1 MAVSGLANAG
11 KTIFITQLVS
21 HLEHFKR
28 ARFDLGKGR
37 TITDVQHVPLALPGV
52 QPFPYAEARA
62 HLLGRDPGWPPATR
76 QVTGIRL
83 EFTLVDEEAWLF
95 KRPRYGLD
103 IYDFPG
109 ELLGDLNLP
118 DHSFD
123 AWSEDTLRRL
133 RDPVSPLRVAGQR
146 YLPCLERLDGVP
158 PATLV
163 RCYHEALEAAVQ
175 QGATSVTPGGWIYAR
190 GSAEKCMPLDFA
202 PLPSPAPPALR
213 DAFAAEFE
221 AYRRWLSPLIAV
233 FCQCDRHVILVDV
246 LEILRGGQGRYV
258 ERKAALQELI
268 RFYEQAHG
276 LLERLARDVATRLG
290 LPVMPSRTPLARA
303 VAVATKADAILEEDR
318 GRLAGLLQE
327 MLENEFKTL
336 DTRLDFRACAA
347 YDATQRETDGQRWV
361 ITGRV
366 PTDPAEAR
374 PRAVA
379 RVPLSW
385 PDHAWDGSE
394 FRSFRTYLPPRPT
407 EPIREDA
414 TFPHVNL
421 NEIFRALL
429 DLT

>member
-28 ARFDLGKGR
+28 ARFELGRGR
-37 TITDVQHVPLALPGV
+37 TITDVQHMPLALPGV

-83 EFTLVDEEAWLF
+83 EFTLVDEAAWLF
-95 KRPRYGLD
+95 KRPRYGLN

-109 ELLGDLNLP
+109 ELLGDLNMP
-118 DHSFD
+118 DRSFD
-123 AWSEDTLRRL
+123 DWSTETLRRL

-146 YLPCLERLDGVP
+146 YLPCLEHLHGVS
-158 PATLV
+158 AGTLV
-163 RCYHEALEAAVQ
+163 QCYHEALEAAVQ

-190 GSAEKCMPLDFA
+190 GGTEKHMPLDFA
-202 PLPSPAPPALR
+202 PLPSSAPPVLR
-213 DAFAAEFE
+213 DAFASEFE
-221 AYRRWLSPLIAV
+221 AYRRWLSPLVEV
-233 FCQCDRHVILVDV
+233 FCQCDRHAILVDV

-258 ERKAALQELI
+258 ERKAALRELI

-276 LLERLARDVATRLG
+276 LLERLARDLATRLR
-290 LPVMPSRTPLARA
+290 LPVMPARTPLVRA
-303 VAVATKADAILEEDR
+303 VVVATKADAILEEDR

-327 MLENEFKTL
+327 MLESEFKTL

-366 PTDPAEAR
+366 PADPAEAR

-379 RVPLSW
+379 RLPQSW
-385 PDHAWDGSE
+385 PDHAWDGSA
-394 FRSFRTYLPPRPT
+394 FRSFRTYLPPRPA

-414 TFPHVNL
+414 TFPHINL
-421 NEIFRALL
+421 DEIVRALL